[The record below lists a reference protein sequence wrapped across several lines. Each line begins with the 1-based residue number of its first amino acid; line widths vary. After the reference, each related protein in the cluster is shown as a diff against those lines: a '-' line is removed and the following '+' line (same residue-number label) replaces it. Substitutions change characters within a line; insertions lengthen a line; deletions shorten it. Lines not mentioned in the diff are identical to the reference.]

1 VKAAPGP
8 DRLVSTVLLPG
19 PGTGDVTQAARCIGF
34 STHVPTPVRRRELPS
49 PYLTLIVGVGD
60 PLLLVGPGEAGTR
73 RVTSFVSGLQ
83 NESAV
88 TERHGLQRGVH
99 IELPPL
105 AAYTLLGA
113 PISDLTDQLVDLP
126 SVLGKETTHLVE
138 AVAAARNWPDA
149 FGELR
154 AALVG
159 RMARG
164 PRPAPAVAWVWQQLR
179 ATRGSARIDELV
191 RQTGV
196 SHRHLAARFRE
207 QVGMTPKAFAR
218 VLRFEH
224 SLTLLRRGGPSLAS
238 VAAAAGYYD
247 QSHLNRDFRAMAASS
262 PRTFLTDPLAAD
274 PPDHRLALG

>member
-1 VKAAPGP
+1 VNVGI
-8 DRLVSTVLLPG
+8 VLLPDL
-19 PGTGDVTQAARCIGF
+19 GTGDVPHSARCIGF
-34 STHVPTPVRRRELPS
+34 SKHVSTPMRRRELPS
-49 PYLTLIVGVGD
+49 PYLTLIVGLGD
-60 PLLLVGPGEAGTR
+60 PLVLVGRDEGGNR
-73 RVTSFVSGLQ
+73 RVSSFVSGLQ

-105 AAYTLLGA
+105 AAYTLIGA
-113 PISDLTDQLVDLP
+113 PISELTDQLVDL
-126 SVLGKETTHLVE
+126 SSILGKGTADLVD
-138 AVAAARNWPDA
+138 ALASARNWRDA

-154 AALVG
+154 ATLVG

-164 PRPAPAVAWVWQQLR
+164 PRPTPAVGWVWQQLR

-196 SHRHLAARFRE
+196 SHRHLATRFRE
-207 QVGMTPKAFAR
+207 QVGMTPKAYAR

-247 QSHLNRDFRAMAASS
+247 QSHLNRDFQAMAASS
-262 PRTFLTDPLAAD
+262 PRTFLRDRSSFSKTMPAV
-274 PPDHRLALG
+274 GT